1 MLMARS
7 GKSGFLLNGTRQNK
21 SLDEIAVSINKKL
34 GGTYLHE
41 KYDLVDE
48 KAIYK
53 GAD

>member
-1 MLMARS
+1 MVHS
-7 GKSGFLLNGTRQNK
+7 KN
-21 SLDEIAVSINKKL
+21 LDETTVSINKKL

-41 KYDLVDE
+41 KYDLVDK